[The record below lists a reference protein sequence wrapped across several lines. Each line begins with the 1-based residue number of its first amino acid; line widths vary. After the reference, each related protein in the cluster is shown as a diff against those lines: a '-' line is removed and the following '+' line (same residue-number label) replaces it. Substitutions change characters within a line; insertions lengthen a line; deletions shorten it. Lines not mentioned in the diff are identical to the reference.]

1 MTDMTLLTNVAIALF
16 LFLPNADGLPPAGA
30 RIPGCQY
37 DYNEIIIIRWMMI
50 ELLYLYDIN

>member
-1 MTDMTLLTNVAIALF
+1 MTDITLLTNVAIALF

-37 DYNEIIIIRWMMI
+37 DYNEIIIISWMMI
-50 ELLYLYDIN
+50 ELFYIMKY